1 MINLL
6 SLFIHHDEGLGGGGW
21 WGGLL
26 AVYKSGLL
34 KEVIFPP
41 ETNSPSSNV
50 FVISYSHSYHYFRFI

>member
-1 MINLL
+1 MMK
-6 SLFIHHDEGLGGGGW
+6 DWVVGGG

-41 ETNSPSSNV
+41 ETNSLSSNV